1 MYKITY
7 RITTLSPVLFAMNVG
22 DTNMVSTR
30 EYIPGSVIMGLF
42 AGRFIQK
49 NNLYDKAHE
58 EGKFYDWFLKGD
70 VKFTNANIV
79 FRDDRGVYKR
89 YHPVPLSMQHE
100 KGNDNKV
107 YDLLFADDEDSDK
120 QTVYKEGFGRIN
132 GKLLYRQPIKKS
144 LNFHHQ
150 RDSAKGTVKEIFNYE
165 SIDACQTFEGDI
177 LGGEKDLL
185 KQVMSLFNK
194 NDEVYIGRS
203 RNAQYGKVRFE
214 FVSEEAEG
222 FASEIEGLTV
232 KSGPLS
238 LTLLSN
244 TIIHNENGFST
255 TEIPVLVEALK
266 GKLGKGVTIKKAFV
280 RTDEVENFVS
290 VWRLRKPSEVCFMAG
305 SCFLLEGVGDTS
317 RLNDLQ
323 KNGIG
328 ERRGEGLGRI
338 AFGWQENYEF
348 DWKDIKEKDPER
360 PTIAAPPRTQE
371 TVQTVARDFI
381 RKKTELNALNKVKDF
396 VHDDQKNKGLPTKS
410 LIGRLEAMVI
420 TMDRSE
426 FLTALKDLRDT
437 AKKKLEGCKDKN
449 GKETLFGYLERE
461 EIKAVEILRH
471 SDMDMSDINKMC
483 NEIGWTPES
492 DIGFDDELYRTY
504 FLSFF
509 SEMRRILKKE

>member
-7 RITTLSPVLFAMNVG
+7 RITTLSPVLFAINVG

-49 NNLYDKAHE
+49 NNLRDKAHE

-79 FRDDRGVYKR
+79 SRHDRGVYKR

-100 KGNDNKV
+100 KGNDNKI
-107 YDLLFADDEDSDK
+107 YDLLCADDEDSDK
-120 QTVYKEGFGRIN
+120 QTVYKEGFIRTE
-132 GKLLYRQPIKKS
+132 GKNIYRQPIKKS

-177 LGGEKDLL
+177 LGGENDL
-185 KQVMSLFNK
+185 KQVMCLFNN
-194 NDEVYIGRS
+194 NDEVYLGRS

-214 FVSEEAEG
+214 FVSTKPED
-222 FASEIEGLTV
+222 FTSEIDGLN
-232 KSGPLS
+232 SGSGDVS

-255 TEIPVLVEALK
+255 TELPVLEEILK
-266 GKLGKGVTIKKAFV
+266 KKLGNGVTIQKAFV

-290 VWRLRKPSEVCFMAG
+290 VWRLRKPSEVCFRAG

-317 RLNDLQ
+317 GLNDLQ

-338 AFGWQENYEF
+338 AFGWQNEDEL
-348 DWKDIKEKDPER
+348 DLMKIEEEKHGRPET
-360 PTIAAPPRTQE
+360 TIPYRTIE
-371 TVQTVARDFI
+371 IVQTVARDFI
-381 RKKTELNALNKVKDF
+381 RKKTKLDALKKVKDF
-396 VHDDQKNKGLPTKS
+396 VHDGQKNKGLPTKS

-420 TMDRSE
+420 TMDRSK
-426 FLTALKDLRDT
+426 FLTALNDLRDT
-437 AKKKLEGCKDKN
+437 AKKKLEGCKDNN
-449 GKETLFGYLERE
+449 GKETLLGYLERE
-461 EIKAVEILRH
+461 EIKVFEILYH
-471 SDMDMSDINKMC
+471 SDMSDINKMC
-483 NEIGWTPES
+483 NAIDWKPES
-492 DIGFDDELYRTY
+492 DTGFGDELYRTY

-509 SEMRRILKKE
+509 SEMRRILKEE